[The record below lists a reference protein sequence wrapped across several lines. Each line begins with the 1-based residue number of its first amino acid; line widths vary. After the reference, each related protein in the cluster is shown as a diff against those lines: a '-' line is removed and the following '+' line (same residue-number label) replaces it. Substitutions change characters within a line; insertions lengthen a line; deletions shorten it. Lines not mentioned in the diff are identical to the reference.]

1 MCSPFILFQIL
12 RKLGRVSE
20 AILHFSW
27 ARDFGK
33 NEASNQIRE
42 EIDQAYRTQTESGN
56 EDADLS
62 SFVLD
67 ENNDISGVQDEEGSD
82 DDSMQS

>member
-1 MCSPFILFQIL
+1 M
-12 RKLGRVSE
+12 
-20 AILHFSW
+20 SW

-42 EIDQAYRTQTESGN
+42 EIDQAYHAQTESGN

-62 SFVLD
+62 SFALD
-67 ENNDISGVQDEEGSD
+67 ENNDLSGIMSEGGSD